1 MIKRQ
6 LIVKEMINC
15 HYTSYIFVTP
25 RAEAFQETVGL
36 IREFTFIDYRI
47 AIEREKSR
55 STEKMTVPRKKKI
68 IFRFS
73 IYFSRLENNS
83 MILCTE

>member
-47 AIEREKSR
+47 AIEREKKSINR
-55 STEKMTVPRKKKI
+55 KNDGPQKKKLFPVFLFT
-68 IFRFS
+68 FRA
-73 IYFSRLENNS
+73 
-83 MILCTE
+83 

>member
-47 AIEREKSR
+47 AIEREKKSINR
-55 STEKMTVPRKKKI
+55 KIDGPQKKKI
-68 IFRFS
+68 ISRFS
-73 IYFSRLENNS
+73 FYFSRLENNS

>member
-55 STEKMTVPRKKKI
+55 STEKMTVPRKKN
-68 IFRFS
+68 
-73 IYFSRLENNS
+73 YFPFFFLLFAPRK
-83 MILCTE
+83 

>member
-25 RAEAFQETVGL
+25 KAEAFQETVGL

-47 AIEREKSR
+47 AFEREKKSINR
-55 STEKMTVPRKKKI
+55 KNDGPQKKKI
-68 IFRFS
+68 ISRFS
-73 IYFSRLENNS
+73 IFFSRLENNS

>member
-55 STEKMTVPRKKKI
+55 STEKLTVPRKKKLFPVFLFT
-68 IFRFS
+68 FRA
-73 IYFSRLENNS
+73 
-83 MILCTE
+83 

>member
-25 RAEAFQETVGL
+25 RAEPFQETVGL
-36 IREFTFIDYRI
+36 IREFTFIDYRM

-55 STEKMTVPRKKKI
+55 STEKMTVPRKKKLFPVFLFT
-68 IFRFS
+68 FRA
-73 IYFSRLENNS
+73 
-83 MILCTE
+83 